1 MKWPNRKLKDPQP
14 NRMFKA
20 KAVIQNE
27 AGIHCR
33 PSAILVKEGIAYSG
47 EILVT
52 AESGTCTLT
61 SVLELIMLG
70 IEPQAEVTIQVT
82 GPNEEAFGTRLAE
95 LFETHFDFPPQ

>member
-1 MKWPNRKLKDPQP
+1 
-14 NRMFKA
+14 MFEG

-33 PSAILVKEGIAYSG
+33 PSAVLVKEGSAYAG

-61 SVLELIMLG
+61 SALECIMLG
-70 IEPQAEVTIQVT
+70 LEQGAEVTIQVT
-82 GPNEEAFGTRLAE
+82 GPDEEAFCKKLVD
-95 LFETHFDFPPQ
+95 LFEHHFDFPPR